1 MRLRHF
7 IALSTTLGAI
17 ALSLPAHAEDAQ
29 SFIQHEHAKLE
40 QLLHQPQSA
49 ARDAQID
56 AALDHFVDYDNLTR
70 RAFGEPCALSLPG
83 CEDLWAGYSDA
94 QKAELKDLLT
104 KLVRKSYRKN
114 LMKTLD
120 YDVSYRGS
128 KDESG
133 ATKVRTEAKS
143 KVKPRDPAVR
153 IDYVV
158 EQTPAGYRVVDIIT
172 EGSSLTKNYY
182 EQFRKKMHDP
192 NEGYPNIVQKL
203 KDKIAQK

>member
-1 MRLRHF
+1 MRLRHV
-7 IALSTTLGAI
+7 IALSSMLGAL

-29 SFIQHEHAKLE
+29 TFIQHEHAKLDR
-40 QLLHQPQSA
+40 LLHQPESA
-49 ARDAQID
+49 GRDAD
-56 AALDHFVDYDNLTR
+56 VNAALDRFVDYDDLTK
-70 RAFGEPCALSLPG
+70 RAFGEPCAASLPG

-94 QKAELKDLLT
+94 QKAELRDLLS

-158 EQTPAGYRVVDIIT
+158 EQTPEGYRVVDIIT

-182 EQFRKKMHDP
+182 EQFRKKMHNP
-192 NEGYPNIVQKL
+192 GEGYPNIVQKL
-203 KDKIAQK
+203 KDKIAKK